1 MTSVLQISYSDS
13 NGGAYRATYRL
24 HRALLDAGIESRML
38 TRTASL
44 GDWTV
49 SGLHGSKAVLTDH
62 LRRGVGRA
70 LGRLQPS
77 PQPGV
82 RSVAALPSQWPQRI
96 NSLDADLVHLH
107 WINNE
112 MLSIGDIARIRKP
125 LAWTLHDMWAF
136 CGAEHY
142 TDDTRWKSGYCA
154 HNRSNRAGGLDI
166 DRWVW
171 TRKCR
176 SWQRPIDIITPS
188 RWLADC
194 VRDSRLM
201 RDWPTTVIPNAID
214 TGSWAPVDKRLARG
228 LLQLPVDVPLVAF
241 GALGGAADPRKG
253 FDLLQA
259 ALPLLRRT
267 LPELQLVVF
276 GQMTPRQPPDMGFP
290 THYSG
295 HLHDDLSL
303 RLLYSAVDAFVIP
316 SRQDNL
322 PNTGLEAL
330 ACATPVVAFDTG
342 GLPDIVQHQYN
353 GFLAEAFLPESL
365 AAGLEWVLTDQQRHG
380 CLCQQARDSAVQRFS
395 PALVARLHQEAYRLA
410 IARQA

>member
-38 TRTASL
+38 TRSTSL

-49 SGLHGSKAVLTDH
+49 SGLQGSKAVLSDH

-70 LGRLQPS
+70 VGRLQPS
-77 PQPGV
+77 RQPGV
-82 RSVAALPSQWPQRI
+82 QSVALLPSHWPRRI
-96 NSLDADLVHLH
+96 NQHTADLVHLH
-107 WINNE
+107 WVNNE
-112 MLSIGDIARIRKP
+112 MLSIEDIARLRKP

-142 TDDTRWKSGYCA
+142 TDDARWKSGYTA
-154 HNRSNRAGGLDI
+154 QNRGSGAAGLDI

-171 TRKCR
+171 GRKCR
-176 SWQRPIDIITPS
+176 AWQRPIDIITPS

-194 VRDSRLM
+194 VRESRLM
-201 RDWPTTVIPNAID
+201 RDWPVTVIPNAID
-214 TGSWAPVDKRLARG
+214 TAAWTPVARPLARE
-228 LLQLPVDVPLVAF
+228 LLQLPPDAPLVAF

-259 ALPLLRRT
+259 ALPLLRRA
-267 LPELQLVVF
+267 LPELELVVF

-303 RLLYSAVDAFVIP
+303 RVLYSAVDAFVIP

-330 ACATPVVAFDTG
+330 ACGTPVVAFDTG
-342 GLPDIVQHQYN
+342 GLPDIVQHHYN
-353 GFLAEAFLPESL
+353 GFLAEAFDPASL
-365 AAGLEWVLTDQQRHG
+365 AAGLEWILTDRERHAR
-380 CLCQQARDSAVQRFS
+380 LRRQAREGAVARFS
-395 PALVARLHQEAYRLA
+395 PAVIAARHQEAYRQA